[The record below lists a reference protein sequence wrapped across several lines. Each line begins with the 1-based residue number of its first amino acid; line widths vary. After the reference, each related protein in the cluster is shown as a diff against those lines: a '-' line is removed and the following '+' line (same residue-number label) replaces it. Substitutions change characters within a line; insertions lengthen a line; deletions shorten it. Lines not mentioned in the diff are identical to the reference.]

1 MPQEIGYLILAN
13 SGATV
18 NELLHWLTSY
28 SRPDYPDVYNQ
39 GIIWAGEE
47 VEI

>member
-18 NELLHWLTSY
+18 NESIHWLTSY
-28 SRPDYPDVYNQ
+28 PRPDYPDVYNQ